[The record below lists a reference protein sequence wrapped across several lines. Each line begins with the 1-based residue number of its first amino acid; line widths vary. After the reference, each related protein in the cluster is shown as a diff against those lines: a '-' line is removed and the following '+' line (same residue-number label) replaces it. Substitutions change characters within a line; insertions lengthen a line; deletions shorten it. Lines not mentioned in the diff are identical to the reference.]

1 VADSVI
7 SRLKSAWNVFVG
19 KKNGAD
25 ISEDLNP
32 MSYHYGMIS
41 SSVRPDRPRL
51 TRGNEQSITN
61 SIYNRIAMD
70 VSALT
75 INHVRLDESYRFKE
89 VIDSG
94 LNRCFTLS
102 ANIDQTGRAFIHDA
116 VLSMLDEGSVA
127 LVPVETSENMNTSS
141 SFDIYSIRAGKITEW
156 FPDRVRVDLYD
167 DRVGRHKEITVL
179 KRNCAIIENPMYSVM
194 NEPNSTLRRLIRK
207 LNILDVIDEQT
218 ASGKFNMIVQLPYAV
233 RSPKRQEEAAARQK
247 TLEAQ
252 LNGSKYGVAYIDAA
266 EKVTQLNRPL
276 ENNLLTQIEYL
287 TKMLYGQIG
296 ITQAVMD
303 GTADEQETLNYTN
316 RAIEPIISAICDECK
331 RKFLTKTAITQ
342 KQSIMFF
349 RDPFKLV
356 PVNNIAEIVD
366 KFTRNEVMTKNEFR
380 QVIGMKPSDDPR
392 ADELRNSNISESKD
406 AIEAVPT
413 PGETPTQ
420 QAEQTGAER
429 FIESHLKE
437 TIGKGGIGQNG

>member
-1 VADSVI
+1 MADSVI

-32 MSYHYGMIS
+32 MSYYYGMVS

-75 INHVRLDESYRFKE
+75 INHVRLDESDRFKE

-437 TIGKGGIGQNG
+437 TIGKGGMGQNG

>member
-1 VADSVI
+1 
-7 SRLKSAWNVFVG
+7 
-19 KKNGAD
+19 
-25 ISEDLNP
+25 
-32 MSYHYGMIS
+32 
-41 SSVRPDRPRL
+41 
-51 TRGNEQSITN
+51 
-61 SIYNRIAMD
+61 
-70 VSALT
+70 
-75 INHVRLDESYRFKE
+75 
-89 VIDSG
+89 
-94 LNRCFTLS
+94 
-102 ANIDQTGRAFIHDA
+102 
-116 VLSMLDEGSVA
+116 MLDEGSVA

-141 SFDIYSIRAGKITEW
+141 SFDIYSIRVGKITEW

-406 AIEAVPT
+406 AIQAVPA

-437 TIGKGGIGQNG
+437 TISKGGIGQNG